1 MIRASSA
8 IPGFYRPGVD
18 IDGVNYFDGGVSDAI
33 PVREA
38 MARVSDALA
47 SIAQAV
53 ALAASVTLLT
63 GFTVLLGAAAA
74 AGVAAGAGLGL
85 SIVHKILEQHNASV
99 EVESEEG
106 KGTTFT
112 LKFPMKRSEGSR
124 CIAIKF

>member
-1 MIRASSA
+1 M
-8 IPGFYRPGVD
+8 V
-18 IDGVNYFDGGVSDAI
+18 IDAHRIHQVFVNLLLNGM
-33 PVREA
+33 EA
-38 MARVSDALA
+38 MPRGGRIDIVGRVIKGHGKSND
-47 SIAQAV
+47 QAV
-53 ALAASVTLLT
+53 LQ
-63 GFTVLLGAAAA
+63 FTDHGMGISEENLGKIFFPFFTTKTE
-74 AGVAAGAGLGL
+74 GTGLGL